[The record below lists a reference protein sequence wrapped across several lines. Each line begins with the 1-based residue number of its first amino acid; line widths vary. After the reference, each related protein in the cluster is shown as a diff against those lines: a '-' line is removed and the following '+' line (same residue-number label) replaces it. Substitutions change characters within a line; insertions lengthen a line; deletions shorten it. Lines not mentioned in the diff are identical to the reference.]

1 MSENTFSNRVKCTT
15 DSELFLS
22 YQFLVGRMKVG
33 GWGVR
38 MKKNAKKML
47 KIFLHTHFE
56 HFF

>member
-33 GWGVR
+33 GWVGR
-38 MKKNAKKML
+38 MKKNELFKKNAQN
-47 KIFLHTHFE
+47 FPPHPF
-56 HFF
+56 